1 MKRIW
6 LLLCLGLVTFSL
18 AGNALA
24 ATDWKF
30 GASLRF
36 ATFWTEQ
43 YAGKSRMNDLEGG
56 NSSLE
61 SDGLLTWSQQGN
73 SRLRFTM
80 KSDSLDGYIELGYNT
95 ANSVVTTRYYWGRY
109 KFNDNLAITIGQA
122 DQLFSS
128 DKISSQVWDADWAM
142 VGLGTSKR
150 SGTPKIILTAGGFDF
165 ALSQPEIRTKLPA
178 SSIVGG
184 TTTADRD
191 TYMPQIQASY
201 QYKGDSFKIKAAGA
215 FQNIKYNKIDNGTD
229 AFSKNINS
237 WLFGLDGNVNFGP
250 LYLAGAFATGQ
261 NWVDA
266 NWNRSLSNYAG
277 TKSMS
282 NMTGQWDGN
291 NYKSTTSFMFGL
303 VAGYRLTEALRLEAG
318 AGYRHDE
325 NDTWKTDSN
334 MWNIYLQASY
344 TITPG
349 FRITPEIGYIDLGK
363 TFGSKAT
370 DTKGIDAGYIWYAGT
385 QWRMDF

>member
-6 LLLCLGLVTFSL
+6 LLLCLGLVTFYL

-36 ATFWTEQ
+36 GTFWTEQ
-43 YAGKSRMNDLEGG
+43 DAGKAMINDLEGG
-56 NSSLE
+56 NRLLE
-61 SDGLLTWSQQGN
+61 SDGLLTWSQQSN

-80 KSDSLDGYIELGYNT
+80 KSDSLDGYIGLGYNT
-95 ANSVVTTRYYWGRY
+95 TTGAVTTRYYWGRY
-109 KFNDNLAITIGQA
+109 KFSDKLAITIGQV

-128 DKISSQVWDADWAM
+128 DKISSQVWDGDWAM

-165 ALSQPEIRTKLPA
+165 ALSQPETRTKLPA
-178 SSIVGG
+178 SRIVGV
-184 TTTADRD
+184 TTTADCD
-191 TYMPQIQASY
+191 TYLPQIQASY
-201 QYKGDSFKIKAAGA
+201 QYKGDSFKVKAAGA
-215 FQNIKYNKIDNGTD
+215 FQTTKYNKIDNGVD
-229 AFSKNINS
+229 SFSKNINS
-237 WLFGLDGNVNFGP
+237 WILGLNGDVNFGP
-250 LYLAGAFATGQ
+250 LYLAGAFAAGQ
-261 NWVDA
+261 NWIDA

-291 NYKSTTSFMFGL
+291 SYKSTTSFMLGL
-303 VAGYRLTEALRLEAG
+303 VAGYNLTETLRLEAG
-318 AGYRHDE
+318 AGYRYDE

-370 DTKGIDAGYIWYAGT
+370 DTKGIDAGYIWYAGA